1 MRIDEVV
8 TPRDLQSVE
17 NAADALWNKI
27 GIDIEFT
34 NHFLDRVND
43 ARNGDPITAD
53 ELVDLFRKE
62 FERHGDTIKTMK
74 QPDALMIDLLS
85 KINIPV
91 VVKQKDKKHKELVA
105 ATVMRTPQFR
115 SPPSQ
120 RKFPVK

>member
-8 TPRDLQSVE
+8 TPGQLNSVE
-17 NAADALWNKI
+17 QSADALWNKI
-27 GIDIEFT
+27 GVDIEFT

-43 ARNGDPITAD
+43 KRNGDPITAD
-53 ELVDLFRKE
+53 ELVALFKKQ
-62 FERHGDTIKTMK
+62 FDRHGETIKTMK

-85 KINIPV
+85 KINVPV
-91 VVKQKDKKHKELVA
+91 VVKQKDKNHKELVA
-105 ATVMRTPQFR
+105 TTVMRTPQFR